1 MYVSNK
7 HCKAADRR
15 RVRCLLISKRSATY
29 ADLGAIVVCTL
40 AWGST
45 WYAITHQLG
54 VVDPVASVVYRFV
67 LAAALLFGWCL
78 LRREQVMLT
87 RRQHLEAL
95 GLGIST
101 FAINYV
107 FVYWAEARV
116 SSAVVAVLFASLTF
130 VNLML
135 FRVAFGDRARAS
147 AWVAALL
154 GICGI
159 AILSWGEI
167 AQASFDAS
175 AWYGLA
181 LAFVGVAGSAIGNVY
196 ARRGQ
201 EIGTPIA
208 ASTAWAMVYGVAALV
223 IVGLVRG
230 VEWRIDMRAPYV
242 LSLLYLSVIGSVV
255 AFLLYYG
262 LARRRGYA
270 TASYISALTPP
281 VAMLISALFEDKH
294 WSLYAFGGVAFVL
307 AGQWLLLRSRKDPN

>member
-1 MYVSNK
+1 MS
-7 HCKAADRR
+7 RPT
-15 RVRCLLISKRSATY
+15 ATY

-54 VVDPVASVVYRFV
+54 VVDPVVSVVWRFL
-67 LAAALLFGWCL
+67 LAAALLFAWCL
-78 LRREQVMLT
+78 LRREPLWLT
-87 RRQHLEAL
+87 RSQNLEAL

-130 VNLML
+130 VNLVL
-135 FRVAFGDRARAS
+135 FRVVFGDRARVG
-147 AWVAALL
+147 AWIAAVL

-167 AQASFDAS
+167 SGSSFDAS
-175 AWYGLA
+175 TWYGIA
-181 LAFVGVAGSAIGNVY
+181 LVFVGVAGSAIGNVY

-201 EIGTPIA
+201 AIGAPIA

-230 VEWRIDMRAPYV
+230 VEWRIDLRAPYM

-255 AFLLYYG
+255 TFVLYYG

-270 TASYISALTPP
+270 VASYISALTPP
-281 VAMLISALFEDKH
+281 LAMLISTLFEGKH
-294 WSLYAFGGVAFVL
+294 WGPFAFGGVAFVL

>member
-1 MYVSNK
+1 M
-7 HCKAADRR
+7 
-15 RVRCLLISKRSATY
+15 SAKVHPL
-29 ADLGAIVVCTL
+29 ADLGAIAVCTL

-45 WYAITHQLG
+45 WYAITQQLG

-67 LAAALLFGWCL
+67 LAAALLFGWLL
-78 LRREQVMLT
+78 LRREPMTLT
-87 RRQHLEAL
+87 RAQHMEAL
-95 GLGIST
+95 GLGVST
-101 FAINYV
+101 FAINYI

-116 SSAVVAVLFASLTF
+116 SSAVVAVLFASLAF
-130 VNLML
+130 VNLAL
-135 FRVAFGDRARAS
+135 FRVVFGDRARAS

-154 GICGI
+154 GIAGI

-167 AQASFDAS
+167 AHASFDAS

-181 LAFVGVAGSAIGNVY
+181 LVFVGVAGSAIGNVY

-201 EIGTPIA
+201 EVGAPVA
-208 ASTAWAMVYGVAALV
+208 ASTAWAMVYGVATL
-223 IVGLVRG
+223 IVLGLVRG
-230 VEWRIDMRAPYV
+230 VEWNFDPRAPYL
-242 LSLLYLSVIGSVV
+242 LSLLYLSVVGSVV

-281 VAMLISALFEDKH
+281 LAMLISAVFEDKH
-294 WSLYAFGGVAFVL
+294 WSLYAYGGVVFVL

>member
-1 MYVSNK
+1 M
-7 HCKAADRR
+7 
-15 RVRCLLISKRSATY
+15 SAKVHPL

-54 VVDPVASVVYRFV
+54 AVDPVASVVYRFV
-67 LAAALLFGWCL
+67 LAAALLFAWCL
-78 LRREQVMLT
+78 LRRETVALT
-87 RRQHLEAL
+87 GPQHLEAL
-95 GLGIST
+95 GLGVST
-101 FAINYV
+101 FAINYI

-116 SSAVVAVLFASLTF
+116 SSAVVAVLFASLAF
-130 VNLML
+130 VNLIL
-135 FRVAFGDRARAS
+135 FRFAFGDRARPT
-147 AWVAALL
+147 AWIAALL
-154 GICGI
+154 GIGGI

-201 EIGTPIA
+201 AIGTPIA
-208 ASTAWAMVYGVAALV
+208 ASTAWAMVYGVGTL
-223 IVGLVRG
+223 IVLGVVRG
-230 VEWRIDMRAPYV
+230 IEWTFDFRAPYV
-242 LSLLYLSVIGSVV
+242 ASLLYLSVIGSVV

-281 VAMLISALFEDKH
+281 VAMLISALYEDKQ
-294 WSLYAFGGVAFVL
+294 WSLYAYGGVAFVL
-307 AGQWLLLRSRKDPN
+307 AGQWLLLRSRNDHN

>member
-1 MYVSNK
+1 MSA
-7 HCKAADRR
+7 KAHP
-15 RVRCLLISKRSATY
+15 L

-40 AWGST
+40 AWGTT
-45 WYAITHQLG
+45 WYAITQQLG

-67 LAAALLFGWCL
+67 LAAALLFAWCA
-78 LRREQVMLT
+78 LRREPLGLT
-87 RRQHLEAL
+87 RGQHMEAL
-95 GLGIST
+95 GLGVST
-101 FAINYV
+101 FAINYI

-116 SSAVVAVLFASLTF
+116 SSAVVAVLFASLAF
-130 VNLML
+130 VNLVL
-135 FRVAFGDRARAS
+135 FRIVFGQRAS
-147 AWVAALL
+147 IGAWIAALL

-175 AWYGLA
+175 TWYGIGLV
-181 LAFVGVAGSAIGNVY
+181 FVGVAGSAIGNVY

-201 EIGTPIA
+201 DIGAPIA
-208 ASTAWAMVYGVAALV
+208 ASTAWAMVYGVVTLIALGV
-223 IVGLVRG
+223 WRG
-230 VEWRIDMRAPYV
+230 VDWHFDTRAPYV
-242 LSLLYLSVIGSVV
+242 VSLLYLAVIGSVV

-281 VAMLISALFEDKH
+281 LAMLISTVFEGKQ
-294 WSLYAFGGVAFVL
+294 WSAHAFVGVVFVL